1 MATAPSL
8 SRNFQRAD
16 GRAEFERTRRE
27 LNAELLAKP
36 AQEASACLLEIGN
49 NLDAGVARCKRELL
63 ASALCWNEDNQVMVA
78 WICRQH
84 REIAGMALTLAGALL
99 EDAAN
104 TKELLGRVTAAAFF
118 HWAEATKWS
127 PARERPDYAPLHT
140 LLATA
145 IATGRERESFS
156 WAADGRGH
164 RTTLESLYFRAL
176 LLDRFASGSL
186 TRQQV
191 ELLDAWMWEWT
202 TALRS
207 SRSVPVGA
215 ALRVDLDTNAGLR
228 EGVREGEGRSLY
240 LALAPLETERR
251 KIVKDLQRG
260 RMVPRHG
267 VAADFRI
274 EEHVTL
280 LDHLKRTFRDHA
292 PGAGTRAPRQHAA
305 GTRVEVWVGLNEILL
320 RGIGVGTETGRW
332 RALNLKDPSIDAHA
346 RARFTEATKRYLW
359 LADTSASGLGFEAM
373 ESDAA
378 GIEVGDLIGWRKA
391 SGGAVTLGV
400 VRRRL
405 AGATAG
411 QVFLGVQLVTEAAQP
426 LTLTS
431 EVAFDGAQ
439 AAGTYLFVPGSDE
452 SGRHDAFLVSESTY
466 QQHSTLR
473 TRAGSNSY
481 QLRFNRVR
489 GRGRGWLLAGFEIL
503 PEQVVAPKRL
513 EEDGPCRS
521 SSSPLATLRKATIRS
536 AASSPRACVSNRDI
550 VRGPLTTARA

>member
-16 GRAEFERTRRE
+16 GRAEFERVRRE

-36 AQEASACLLEIGN
+36 LHDASACLIELGN
-49 NLDAGVARCKRELL
+49 TLDTGVARCKRDLL
-63 ASALCWNEDNQVMVA
+63 ASALCWNEDNQTMVA

-84 REIAGMALTLAGALL
+84 RELATMGLTLAGSIL
-99 EDAAN
+99 EQPEGARE
-104 TKELLGRVTAAAFF
+104 KLGCVTALAFF
-118 HWAEATKWS
+118 HWAEAAKWA
-127 PARERPDYAPLHT
+127 PVRERADYAPLHT
-140 LLATA
+140 LLSAA
-145 IATGRERESFS
+145 IASGRERESFS

-191 ELLDAWMWEWT
+191 ELLDAWMWEWSS
-202 TALRS
+202 ALRS

-215 ALRVDLDTNAGLR
+215 ALRVDLDANAGLR
-228 EGVREGEGRSLY
+228 DGAREGEGRSLY

-280 LDHLKRTFRDHA
+280 LDHLKREFRDHA
-292 PGAGTRAPRQHAA
+292 PGAGTRAPRHHAA
-305 GTRVEVWVGLNEILL
+305 GTRVEVWVGLSEILL

-332 RALNLKDPSIDAHA
+332 RALNLQDPSIDAHA

-359 LADTSASGLGFEAM
+359 LADASATGLGFEAM

-378 GIEVGDLIGWRKA
+378 GIEIGDLIGWRKA
-391 SGGAVTLGV
+391 NGGPVTLGV
-400 VRRRL
+400 IRRRI
-405 AGATAG
+405 AGSTAG

-431 EVAFDGAQ
+431 DVAFDGGQ
-439 AAGTYLFVPGSDE
+439 AAGTYLFVPGNDA
-452 SGRHDAFLVSESTY
+452 SGRHDAFLISESTY
-466 QQHSTLR
+466 QQHATLR
-473 TRAGSNSY
+473 TRAGSSSF

-489 GRGRGWLLAGFEIL
+489 GRGRGWLLAGFEIM
-503 PEQVVAPKRL
+503 PEQVAAPKRVDDNRPLPEL
-513 EEDGPCRS
+513 ELVLEDDTPGSDDPFSRE
-521 SSSPLATLRKATIRS
+521 
-536 AASSPRACVSNRDI
+536 
-550 VRGPLTTARA
+550 LTSRMR

>member
-16 GRAEFERTRRE
+16 GRAEIERIRRE

-36 AQEASACLLEIGN
+36 LHEATACLLELGN
-49 NLDAGVARCKRELL
+49 TLDAGVARCKRDLL
-63 ASALCWNEDNQVMVA
+63 ASALCWNEDNQTMVA

-84 REIAGMALTLAGALL
+84 REVAAMGLTLAGAML
-99 EDAAN
+99 EQPGNAGD
-104 TKELLGRVTAAAFF
+104 KLGRVTALAFF
-118 HWAEATKWS
+118 HWAEAAKWA
-127 PARERPDYAPLHT
+127 PARERADYAPLHT
-140 LLATA
+140 LIAAA
-145 IATGRERESFS
+145 IAAGRERESFS

-191 ELLDAWMWEWT
+191 ELLDAWMWDWSG
-202 TALRS
+202 ALRS
-207 SRSVPVGA
+207 SRSAPVGA
-215 ALRVDLDTNAGLR
+215 SLRVDLDANAGLR
-228 EGVREGEGRSLY
+228 DGAREGEGRSIY

-251 KIVKDLQRG
+251 KIVKDLQHG

-274 EEHVTL
+274 EEHVAL
-280 LDHLKRTFRDHA
+280 LDHLKRAFRQHA
-292 PGAGTRAPRQHAA
+292 PGAASRAPRRHAT
-305 GTRVEVWVGLNEILL
+305 GTRVEVWVGLSEILL

-332 RALNLKDPSIDAHA
+332 RALNLQDPSIDAHA

-359 LADTSASGLGFEAM
+359 LADASATGLGFEAM
-373 ESDAA
+373 ECDAA
-378 GIEVGDLIGWRKA
+378 GIEIGELLGWRKT
-391 SGGAVTLGV
+391 SGGPVTLGV
-400 VRRRL
+400 VRRRV

-431 EVAFDGAQ
+431 EVAFDGGQ
-439 AAGTYLFVPGSDE
+439 SAGTYLFVPGSDE
-452 SGRHDAFLVSESTY
+452 SGRHDAFLVSENTY

-473 TRAGSNSY
+473 TRAGATSY

-503 PEQVVAPKRL
+503 PEHVIAPKRADDNRPLPELELVL
-513 EEDGPCRS
+513 EEAGESDDPFSRELTSRLRS
-521 SSSPLATLRKATIRS
+521 
-536 AASSPRACVSNRDI
+536 
-550 VRGPLTTARA
+550 